1 VKTSTPIHPVSSET
15 GHKEIFIRKEAN
27 FRSAA
32 ARLNFEAAAHTGFDM
47 KAIVLREFGGPEKLR
62 YEEVP
67 DPTPGPGEVLI
78 RLKTA
83 ALNRRDYF
91 ITHNQYPGVKLP
103 TILGSDGAG
112 EVAALGEGVDG
123 FQIGQEVIINPSL
136 NWGDNP
142 RVSGPDFTILGS
154 PKDGTYAEMVA
165 VPAENVFPKPTHLTW
180 EEAAAIPLAG
190 LTAYRAL
197 VTRGRLQKGEVVVIP
212 GIGGGV
218 ATFLLLIA
226 SSLGARVFV
235 TSSSDEKLNR
245 AMELGAAG
253 GVNSNSENWAKEL
266 QKATGGGAD
275 LCVDSVGGEV
285 FPQLVRLTKPGG
297 RIVTFGATRGPVPQ
311 LVMPFIFL
319 KQLDILGSTMGN
331 NEEFGQMLNL
341 FEKHRIRP
349 VLDKTYPLQDAAEAL
364 NRMKDGRQFGKIVLQ
379 IS

>member
-1 VKTSTPIHPVSSET
+1 LKAGGPYRV
-15 GHKEIFIRKEAN
+15 F
-27 FRSAA
+27 
-32 ARLNFEAAAHTGFDM
+32 M

-91 ITHNQYPGVKLP
+91 ITRNQYPGIKLP

-154 PKDGTYAEMVA
+154 PKDGTYAEMIV
-165 VPAENVFPKPTHLTW
+165 VPAENVFPKPAYLTW

-197 VTRGRLQKGEVVVIP
+197 VTRGRLREGEVVVIP

-226 SSLGARVFV
+226 SALGARVFV
-235 TSSSDEKLNR
+235 TSGSDEKIRR

-253 GVNSNSENWAKEL
+253 GVNYNSENWVKEL

-275 LCVDSVGGEV
+275 LCVDSVGGDI

-349 VLDKTYPLQDAAEAL
+349 VLDKSYPLEEAAEAL
-364 NRMKDGRQFGKIVLQ
+364 NRMKDGRQFGKIVLR

>member
-1 VKTSTPIHPVSSET
+1 
-15 GHKEIFIRKEAN
+15 
-27 FRSAA
+27 
-32 ARLNFEAAAHTGFDM
+32 M
-47 KAIVLREFGGPEKLR
+47 KAMVLREFGGPEKLR
-62 YEEVP
+62 YEEVS

-78 RLKTA
+78 RLRTA

-91 ITHNQYPGVKLP
+91 ITHNQYPGVTLP

-112 EVAALGEGVDG
+112 EIAALGDGVDG
-123 FQIGQEVIINPSL
+123 LQIGQEVIINPSL
-136 NWGDNP
+136 DWGDNP

-154 PKDGTYAEMVA
+154 PKDGTYAEKIV
-165 VPAENVFPKPTHLTW
+165 VPAENVFPKPKHLSW

-197 VTRGRLQKGEVVVIP
+197 VTRGRLREGEVVVVP

-226 SSLGARVFV
+226 SALGARVFV
-235 TSSSDEKLNR
+235 TSSSDEKLRR
-245 AMELGAAG
+245 AIELGAAG
-253 GVNSNSENWAKEL
+253 GVNSSDENWAKEL
-266 QKATGGGAD
+266 QKAIGGGAD
-275 LCVDSVGGEV
+275 LCVDSIGGEV

-331 NEEFGQMLNL
+331 NEEFRQMVNL

-349 VLDKTYPLQDAAEAL
+349 VLDRSYPLEQAAEAL
-364 NRMKDGRQFGKIVLQ
+364 NRMKEGHQFGKIILK

>member
-1 VKTSTPIHPVSSET
+1 
-15 GHKEIFIRKEAN
+15 
-27 FRSAA
+27 
-32 ARLNFEAAAHTGFDM
+32 M
-47 KAIVLREFGGPEKLR
+47 KAMVLREFGGPEKLR
-62 YEEVP
+62 YEEVS

-78 RLKTA
+78 RLRTA

-91 ITHNQYPGVKLP
+91 ITHNQYPGVTLP

-112 EVAALGEGVDG
+112 EIAALGDGVDG
-123 FQIGQEVIINPSL
+123 LQIGQEVIINPSL
-136 NWGDNP
+136 DWGDNP

-154 PKDGTYAEMVA
+154 PKDGTYAEKIV
-165 VPAENVFPKPTHLTW
+165 VPAENVFPKPKHLSW

-197 VTRGRLQKGEVVVIP
+197 VTRGRLREGEVVVVP

-226 SSLGARVFV
+226 SALGARVFV
-235 TSSSDEKLNR
+235 TSSSDEKLRR
-245 AMELGAAG
+245 AIELGAAG
-253 GVNSNSENWAKEL
+253 GVNSSDENWAKEL
-266 QKATGGGAD
+266 QKAIGGGAD
-275 LCVDSVGGEV
+275 LCVDSIGGEV

-331 NEEFGQMLNL
+331 NEEFRQMVNL

-349 VLDKTYPLQDAAEAL
+349 VLDRSYPLEQAAEAL
-364 NRMKDGRQFGKIVLQ
+364 NRMKEGRQFGKIILK

>member
-1 VKTSTPIHPVSSET
+1 
-15 GHKEIFIRKEAN
+15 
-27 FRSAA
+27 
-32 ARLNFEAAAHTGFDM
+32 M
-47 KAIVLREFGGPEKLR
+47 KAMVLREFGGPEKLR
-62 YEEVP
+62 YEEVS

-78 RLKTA
+78 RLRTA

-91 ITHNQYPGVKLP
+91 ITHNQYPGVTLP

-112 EVAALGEGVDG
+112 EIAALGDGVDG
-123 FQIGQEVIINPSL
+123 LQIGQEVIVNPSL
-136 NWGDNP
+136 DWGDNP

-154 PKDGTYAEMVA
+154 PKDGTYAEKIV
-165 VPAENVFPKPTHLTW
+165 VPAENVFPKPKHLSW

-197 VTRGRLQKGEVVVIP
+197 VTRGRLREGEVVVVP

-226 SSLGARVFV
+226 SALGARVFV
-235 TSSSDEKLNR
+235 TSSSDEKLRR
-245 AMELGAAG
+245 AIELGAAG
-253 GVNSNSENWAKEL
+253 GVNSSDENWAKEL
-266 QKATGGGAD
+266 QKAIGGGAD
-275 LCVDSVGGEV
+275 LCVDSIGGEV

-331 NEEFGQMLNL
+331 NEEFRQMVNL

-349 VLDKTYPLQDAAEAL
+349 VLDRSYPLEQAAEAL
-364 NRMKDGRQFGKIVLQ
+364 NRMKEGRQFGKIILK

>member
-1 VKTSTPIHPVSSET
+1 
-15 GHKEIFIRKEAN
+15 
-27 FRSAA
+27 
-32 ARLNFEAAAHTGFDM
+32 M
-47 KAIVLREFGGPEKLR
+47 KAMVLREFGGPEKLR
-62 YEEVP
+62 YEEVS

-78 RLKTA
+78 RLRTA

-91 ITHNQYPGVKLP
+91 ITHNQYPGVTLP

-112 EVAALGEGVDG
+112 EIAALGDGVDG
-123 FQIGQEVIINPSL
+123 LQIGQEVIINPSL
-136 NWGDNP
+136 DWGDNP

-154 PKDGTYAEMVA
+154 PKDGTYAEKIV
-165 VPAENVFPKPTHLTW
+165 VPAENVFPKPKHLSW

-197 VTRGRLQKGEVVVIP
+197 VTRGRLREGEVVVVP
-212 GIGGGV
+212 GIGGVV

-226 SSLGARVFV
+226 SALGARVFV
-235 TSSSDEKLNR
+235 TSSSDEKLRR
-245 AMELGAAG
+245 AIELGAAG
-253 GVNSNSENWAKEL
+253 GVNSSDENWAKEL
-266 QKATGGGAD
+266 QKAIGGGAD
-275 LCVDSVGGEV
+275 LCVDSIGGEV

-331 NEEFGQMLNL
+331 NEEFRQMVNL

-349 VLDKTYPLQDAAEAL
+349 VLDRSYPLEQAAEAL
-364 NRMKDGRQFGKIVLQ
+364 NRMKEGRQFGKIILK

>member
-1 VKTSTPIHPVSSET
+1 
-15 GHKEIFIRKEAN
+15 
-27 FRSAA
+27 
-32 ARLNFEAAAHTGFDM
+32 M
-47 KAIVLREFGGPEKLR
+47 R
-62 YEEVP
+62 YEEVS

-78 RLKTA
+78 RLRTA

-91 ITHNQYPGVKLP
+91 ITHNQYPGVTLP

-112 EVAALGEGVDG
+112 EIAALGDGVDG
-123 FQIGQEVIINPSL
+123 LQIGQEVIINPSL
-136 NWGDNP
+136 DWGDNP

-154 PKDGTYAEMVA
+154 PKDGTYAEKIV
-165 VPAENVFPKPTHLTW
+165 VPAENVFPKPKHLSW

-197 VTRGRLQKGEVVVIP
+197 VTRGRLREGEVVVVP

-226 SSLGARVFV
+226 SALGARVFV
-235 TSSSDEKLNR
+235 TSSSDEKLRR
-245 AMELGAAG
+245 AIELGAAG
-253 GVNSNSENWAKEL
+253 GVNSSDENWAKEL
-266 QKATGGGAD
+266 QKAIGGGAD
-275 LCVDSVGGEV
+275 LCVDSIGGEV

-331 NEEFGQMLNL
+331 NEEFRQMVNL

-349 VLDKTYPLQDAAEAL
+349 VLDRSYPLEQAAEAL
-364 NRMKDGRQFGKIVLQ
+364 NRMKEGHQFGKIILK

>member
-1 VKTSTPIHPVSSET
+1 
-15 GHKEIFIRKEAN
+15 
-27 FRSAA
+27 
-32 ARLNFEAAAHTGFDM
+32 M
-47 KAIVLREFGGPEKLR
+47 VLREFGGPEKLR
-62 YEEVP
+62 YEEVS

-78 RLKTA
+78 RLRTA

-91 ITHNQYPGVKLP
+91 ITHNQYPGVTLP

-112 EVAALGEGVDG
+112 EIAALGDGVDG
-123 FQIGQEVIINPSL
+123 LQIGQEVIINPSL
-136 NWGDNP
+136 DWGDNP

-154 PKDGTYAEMVA
+154 PKDGTYAEKIV
-165 VPAENVFPKPTHLTW
+165 VPAENVFPKPKHLSW

-197 VTRGRLQKGEVVVIP
+197 VTRGRLREGEVVVVP

-226 SSLGARVFV
+226 SALGARVFV
-235 TSSSDEKLNR
+235 TSSSDEKLRR
-245 AMELGAAG
+245 AIELGAAG
-253 GVNSNSENWAKEL
+253 GVNSSDENWAKEL
-266 QKATGGGAD
+266 QKAIGGGAD
-275 LCVDSVGGEV
+275 LCVDSIGGEV

-331 NEEFGQMLNL
+331 NEEFRQMVNL

-349 VLDKTYPLQDAAEAL
+349 VLDRSYPLEQAAEAL
-364 NRMKDGRQFGKIVLQ
+364 NRMKEGRQFGKIILK

>member
-1 VKTSTPIHPVSSET
+1 
-15 GHKEIFIRKEAN
+15 
-27 FRSAA
+27 
-32 ARLNFEAAAHTGFDM
+32 
-47 KAIVLREFGGPEKLR
+47 LR
-62 YEEVP
+62 YEEVS

-78 RLKTA
+78 RLRTA

-91 ITHNQYPGVKLP
+91 ITHNQYPGVTLP

-112 EVAALGEGVDG
+112 EIAALGDGVDG
-123 FQIGQEVIINPSL
+123 LQIGQEVIINPSL
-136 NWGDNP
+136 DWGDNP

-154 PKDGTYAEMVA
+154 PKDGTYAEKIV
-165 VPAENVFPKPTHLTW
+165 VPAENVFPKPKHLSW

-197 VTRGRLQKGEVVVIP
+197 VTRGRLREGEVVVVP

-226 SSLGARVFV
+226 SALGARVFV
-235 TSSSDEKLNR
+235 TSSSDEKLRR
-245 AMELGAAG
+245 AIELGAAG
-253 GVNSNSENWAKEL
+253 GVNSSDENWAKEL
-266 QKATGGGAD
+266 QKAIGGGAD
-275 LCVDSVGGEV
+275 LCVDSIGGEV

-331 NEEFGQMLNL
+331 NEEFRQMVNL

-349 VLDKTYPLQDAAEAL
+349 VLDRSYPLEQAAEAL
-364 NRMKDGRQFGKIVLQ
+364 NRMKEGRQFGKIILK

>member
-1 VKTSTPIHPVSSET
+1 
-15 GHKEIFIRKEAN
+15 
-27 FRSAA
+27 
-32 ARLNFEAAAHTGFDM
+32 M

-67 DPTPGPGEVLI
+67 DPSPGPGEVLI
-78 RLKTA
+78 RLKAA

-91 ITHNQYPGVKLP
+91 ITHNQYPGIKLP
-103 TILGSDGAG
+103 VILGSDGAG
-112 EVAALGEGVDG
+112 EVAAPGEGVDR
-123 FQIGQEVIINPSL
+123 FRVGQEVVINPSL

-142 RVSGPDFTILGS
+142 RVSGPDFNILGS
-154 PKDGTYAEMVA
+154 PKDGTFAEMVV
-165 VPAENVFPKPTHLTW
+165 VPAENVLPKPAHLTW
-180 EEAAAIPLAG
+180 EEAAAIPLGG

-218 ATFLLLIA
+218 ATFLLLFA
-226 SSLGARVFV
+226 SALGARVFV
-235 TSSSDEKLNR
+235 TSGSDEKIRR

-253 GVNSNSENWAKEL
+253 GVNYNNENWVKEL

-275 LCVDSVGGEV
+275 LCVDSIGGEV
-285 FPQLVRLTKPGG
+285 FPQLIRLTKPGG

-311 LVMPFIFL
+311 LMMPYIFL

-341 FEKHRIRP
+341 VEEHRIRP
-349 VLDKTYPLQDAAEAL
+349 VLDTSYPLREAAEAL
-364 NRMKDGRQFGKIVLQ
+364 NRMKDGRQFGKIALE

>member
-1 VKTSTPIHPVSSET
+1 
-15 GHKEIFIRKEAN
+15 
-27 FRSAA
+27 
-32 ARLNFEAAAHTGFDM
+32 M
-47 KAIVLREFGGPEKLR
+47 R
-62 YEEVP
+62 YEEVS

-78 RLKTA
+78 RLRTA

-91 ITHNQYPGVKLP
+91 ITHNQYPGVTLP

-112 EVAALGEGVDG
+112 EIAALGDGVDG
-123 FQIGQEVIINPSL
+123 LQIGQEVIINPSL
-136 NWGDNP
+136 DWGDNP

-154 PKDGTYAEMVA
+154 PKDGTYAEKIV
-165 VPAENVFPKPTHLTW
+165 VPAENVFPKPKHLSW

-197 VTRGRLQKGEVVVIP
+197 VTRGRLREGEVVVVP

-226 SSLGARVFV
+226 SALGARVFV
-235 TSSSDEKLNR
+235 TSSSDEKLRR
-245 AMELGAAG
+245 AIELGAAG
-253 GVNSNSENWAKEL
+253 GVNSSDENWAKEL
-266 QKATGGGAD
+266 QKAIGGGAD
-275 LCVDSVGGEV
+275 LCVDSIGGEV

-331 NEEFGQMLNL
+331 NEEFRQMVNL

-349 VLDKTYPLQDAAEAL
+349 VLDRSYPLEQAAEAL
-364 NRMKDGRQFGKIVLQ
+364 NRMKEGRQFGKIILK